1 MGGSR
6 GKLKPPPPQSQKH
19 LIMPR
24 TRSQTAYQQSP
35 SKMIPSNNSGTTGE
49 VSQAWTM
56 ARKWK
61 AERDALHAQLGSGG
75 TDTSSEVSQAW
86 ARARKWKAER
96 DALQSQNIET
106 IDCSASEVSKAWSLA
121 RKWKGERDAL
131 QAQIAGS
138 SSGSSDAASKAW
150 AQGRKWKDERDIL
163 RANYQALMEKI
174 WEARRD
180 MPFWKQH
187 EHPDHLHPIFEH
199 LHNAGYTV

>member
-1 MGGSR
+1 
-6 GKLKPPPPQSQKH
+6 
-19 LIMPR
+19 MPR

-35 SKMIPSNNSGTTGE
+35 STIIPSNNSGTTGE
-49 VSQAWTM
+49 MSADLSKAWRL
-56 ARKWK
+56 ARKWR
-61 AERDALHAQLGSGG
+61 AERDALQAKLGPDGVG
-75 TDTSSEVSQAW
+75 TSAELSKAW
-86 ARARKWKAER
+86 GQARKWKAER
-96 DALQSQNIET
+96 DALQSEHAT
-106 IDCSASEVSKAWSLA
+106 TSDSFAGEVSKAWALA

-131 QAQIAGS
+131 QAQIDES
-138 SSGSSDAASKAW
+138 SSGSSDATSKAW
-150 AQGRKWKDERDIL
+150 AQGRKWKDERDTL